1 MRKLA
6 FLAAALLL
14 AEVAPAAAKLGVVP
28 GALALVAL
36 GVMLA
41 IAASGVP
48 SALAVAGG
56 AAGAFAGGV
65 LASAS
70 PAAAGAALVA
80 LCYGE
85 RTSRVR
91 GRRAVALHIGAA
103 LLGGALAGIAAS
115 SFSAAPLTVRAIA
128 VVVAAVLLA
137 LPLLIGADDPM
148 AHALDQAASDL
159 EPGGAKTTSA
169 ALREGAELRR
179 AQDDELLD
187 RKTVKQLRRTWASLL
202 RLAEA
207 RVRLVR
213 VSEGPGSAA
222 AVSGAVAKRLDERI
236 AEHVAALSKAI
247 AAAGAARAAEV
258 SLDDTALRG
267 VETAGESLEQVSRAI
282 VDDV

>member
-1 MRKLA
+1 
-6 FLAAALLL
+6 
-14 AEVAPAAAKLGVVP
+14 
-28 GALALVAL
+28 
-36 GVMLA
+36 
-41 IAASGVP
+41 
-48 SALAVAGG
+48 
-56 AAGAFAGGV
+56 
-65 LASAS
+65 
-70 PAAAGAALVA
+70 
-80 LCYGE
+80 
-85 RTSRVR
+85 VR

-213 VSEGPGSAA
+213 VSERPGSAA
-222 AVSGAVAKRLDERI
+222 AVSGAVRREATAAVAKRLDERI